1 MSKNQKALAG
11 RADGSTFLGTPVS
24 LESIL
29 CTDELDR
36 RPSRPPDYETENRA
50 LVALAQALA
59 DSPKTVLQTLA
70 DTILDVLQSDS
81 AGISL
86 LTKDEKRFYWPAI
99 AGVWKPH
106 LGGGTPRDF
115 GPCGDVLD
123 RNMPLMFSH
132 VERRYNYF
140 LPVTPAIEECL
151 LVPFYVQGK
160 AVGTIWAIAHS
171 DRRKFDAEDMR
182 QLVSLGRFTSSAYQV
197 IESLD
202 LMEKHAAALR
212 ENEHRFREMFDAL
225 PAAIYTTDAEGML
238 THFNRAC
245 IELSGRT
252 PVRGSDYWCVSWKL
266 YRPDGTPLPHD
277 ECPMAIALKEG
288 CAVCHQMI
296 ILERPDGTRVLVMP
310 YPTPL
315 RDPQGKIVGGI
326 NMLMDITESSEAEI
340 ASRRL
345 AAIVESS
352 DDAIVSKTLDGIIT
366 SWNRSAERMFGYT
379 AAEAVGQHIS
389 LIIPAERRS
398 EEDDV
403 LAHLRRG
410 EKIDHFETERQTKDG
425 RRLSISLTV
434 SPVKDSAGRI
444 IGASKVARDITERKQ
459 AQEQLRE
466 AKRAAE
472 AASRAKDK
480 FLAVLSHELRT
491 PLSPVLMTLAA
502 MDMNPDLAPALRDDI
517 AIIQRNVE
525 LEAKLIDDLLDLSRV
540 MAGKLPMNLE
550 TVDVNEAVG
559 HVCATCR
566 PFVLEKGIHLHCD
579 LPDASHCVKADPARF
594 QQVLWNLLKNAAKFT
609 PERGDIYVTVSAIVE
624 DRVRVQVRDTGIGI
638 APDVL
643 PRIFDAFEQGDVDIT
658 RQFGGMGL
666 GLAISKNLV
675 ELHHGTIHAESGGA
689 KQGSTFTVEFPLVSS
704 KADVHAA
711 PAKRA
716 SWNGESLRILFVDD
730 NADTALVLSKFLN
743 ASGHSVKTAGSAA
756 AALELAGKEPF
767 DVIISDIGLP
777 DATGYELMKEIK
789 ARYPM
794 QGIAMS
800 GYGMDEDLQKSREA
814 GFSDHIVKPATAAQ
828 LERSIRRLRKNM
840 MSRESQPAQHGLSD
854 TPDFSQSPAYCLRGK
869 YA

>member
-1 MSKNQKALAG
+1 MPNKNALADHMDSG
-11 RADGSTFLGTPVS
+11 TFLGAPAS

-36 RPSRPPDYETENRA
+36 RPARPADYETENRA

-59 DSPKTVLQTLA
+59 DSPRTVLQTLA
-70 DTILDVLQSDS
+70 NTILEVLQCDS

-86 LTKDEKRFYWPAI
+86 LTKDERRFYWPAI

-106 LGGGTPRDF
+106 IGGGTPRDF

-123 RNMPLMFSH
+123 RNIPLMFRH
-132 VERRYNYF
+132 FERRYDYF
-140 LPVTPAIEECL
+140 LPVTPAIEERL

-160 AVGTIWAIAHS
+160 AVGTIWAITHS
-171 DRRKFDAEDMR
+171 DRRKFDTEDLR
-182 QLVSLGRFTSSAYQV
+182 KLVSLGRFTSSAYQV

-202 LMEKHAAALR
+202 LMEKHAATLR
-212 ENEHRFREMFDAL
+212 ENECRFREMIDAL
-225 PAAIYTTDAEGML
+225 PAAIYTTDAEGRLM
-238 THFNRAC
+238 HFNRAC

-252 PVRGSDYWCVSWKL
+252 PVLGSDSWCVSWKL

-288 CAVCHQMI
+288 RAVRDQMI
-296 ILERPDGTRVLVMP
+296 IVERPNGTRAFIMP

-326 NMLMDITESSEAEI
+326 NMLIDITQRREADI
-340 ASRRL
+340 AIRRL

-379 AAEAVGQHIS
+379 AAEAVGRHIT
-389 LIIPAERRS
+389 LIIPPERRS
-398 EEDDV
+398 EENDV
-403 LAHLRRG
+403 LARLQRG
-410 EKIDHFETERQTKDG
+410 EKVDHFETERQTKDG
-425 RRLSISLTV
+425 RRLSISLTI
-434 SPVKDSAGRI
+434 SPVKDGAGRV
-444 IGASKVARDITERKQ
+444 IGASKVARDITERKW
-459 AQEQLRE
+459 AEEQLRE
-466 AKRAAE
+466 AKREAE
-472 AASRAKDK
+472 AANRAKDR

-491 PLSPVLMTLAA
+491 PLSPVLMTVAA
-502 MDMNPDLAPALRDDI
+502 MDMNSDLPPALRNDI
-517 AIIQRNVE
+517 AMIRRNVE
-525 LEAKLIDDLLDLSRV
+525 LEAKLIDDLLDLSLV
-540 MAGKLPMNLE
+540 MSGKLRMDLE
-550 TVDVNEAVG
+550 TVDVSKAVRD
-559 HVCATCR
+559 VCATCR
-566 PFVLEKGIHLHCD
+566 PFVLEKRIHLHCD
-579 LPDASHCVKADPARF
+579 LPDASHCVEADPARF

-609 PERGDIYVTVSAIVE
+609 PECGEIYVTVSAIVG

-643 PRIFDAFEQGDVDIT
+643 PRIFDAFEQGDADIT
-658 RQFGGMGL
+658 QQFGGMGL

-675 ELHHGTIHAESGGA
+675 ELHHGTIRAESGGA
-689 KQGSTFTVEFPLVSS
+689 NQGSIFTVEFPVASS
-704 KADVHAA
+704 KTDAHAA
-711 PAKRA
+711 PANRA
-716 SWNGESLRILFVDD
+716 CDGGESLRILFVDD
-730 NADTALVLSKFLN
+730 NADTALALSKFLN
-743 ASGHSVKTAGSAA
+743 ASGHSVKTAGSVT

-800 GYGMDEDLQKSREA
+800 GYGMDEDLQKCRDA
-814 GFSDHIVKPATAAQ
+814 GFSDHIVKPASVTQ
-828 LERSIRRLRKNM
+828 LERTIRRLRKNK
-840 MSRESQPAQHGLSD
+840 L
-854 TPDFSQSPAYCLRGK
+854 
-869 YA
+869 

>member
-1 MSKNQKALAG
+1 MPKNKNPLAD
-11 RADGSTFLGTPVS
+11 RMDSDTFLGAPAS

-36 RPSRPPDYETENRA
+36 RPTRPANYESENRA
-50 LVALAQALA
+50 LVELAMALA
-59 DSPKTVLQTLA
+59 DSPRSILQRLA
-70 DTILDVLQSDS
+70 ETILDVLRSES

-99 AGVWKPH
+99 AGMWKPH
-106 LGGGTPRDF
+106 IGGGTPRDF

-123 RNMPLMFSH
+123 RNIPLMFRH
-132 VERRYNYF
+132 FELRYNYF
-140 LPVTPAIEECL
+140 LPVTPPIEECL

-160 AVGTIWAIAHS
+160 AVGTVWAITHN

-182 QLVSLGRFTSSAYQV
+182 QLISLGRFASSAYQV

-202 LMEKHAAALR
+202 LMEKHAATLR
-212 ENEHRFREMFDAL
+212 ENECRFREMIDAL
-225 PAAIYTTDAEGML
+225 PAAIYTTDAEGRLM
-238 THFNRAC
+238 HFNRAC

-252 PVRGSDYWCVSWKL
+252 PVPGSDRWCVSWKL

-288 CAVCHQMI
+288 RAVRDQMI
-296 ILERPDGTRVLVMP
+296 IIERPNGTRALIMP

-315 RDPQGKIVGGI
+315 RDPQGMIVGGI
-326 NMLMDITESSEAEI
+326 NMLIDVTQRSEAEI
-340 ASRRL
+340 PARRL

-379 AAEAVGQHIS
+379 AAEAVGRHIS
-389 LIIPAERRS
+389 LIIPPERRS
-398 EEDDV
+398 EENDV

-410 EKIDHFETERQTKDG
+410 EKVDHFETERQTKDG

-434 SPVKDSAGRI
+434 SPVKDGAGRI
-444 IGASKVARDITERKQ
+444 IGASKVARDITERKR
-459 AQEQLRE
+459 AEEQLRE
-466 AKRAAE
+466 AKREAE
-472 AASRAKDK
+472 AASRAKDR

-491 PLSPVLMTLAA
+491 PLSPVLMTVAA
-502 MDMNPDLAPALRDDI
+502 MDMNPDLPPALRNDI
-517 AIIQRNVE
+517 AMIRRNVE
-525 LEAKLIDDLLDLSRV
+525 LEAKLIDDLLDLSLV
-540 MAGKLPMNLE
+540 MSGKLRMNLE
-550 TVDVNEAVG
+550 TVDVNKAVRD
-559 HVCATCR
+559 VCATCR
-566 PFVLEKGIHLHCD
+566 PFVLEKRIHLHCD
-579 LPDASHCVKADPARF
+579 LPEGSHCVEADPARF
-594 QQVLWNLLKNAAKFT
+594 QQILWNLLKNAAKFT
-609 PERGDIYVTVSAIVE
+609 PECGDIYVTVSTIVE

-643 PRIFDAFEQGDVDIT
+643 PRIFDAFEQGDANIT
-658 RQFGGMGL
+658 RRFGGMGL

-675 ELHHGTIHAESGGA
+675 ELHHGTIRAESGGA
-689 KQGSTFTVEFPLVSS
+689 NQGSIFTVEFPLASS
-704 KADVHAA
+704 KADAHAA
-711 PAKRA
+711 PADRA
-716 SWNGESLRILFVDD
+716 CGDGESLRILFVDD
-730 NADTALVLSKFLN
+730 NADTALALSKFLN

-777 DATGYELMKEIK
+777 DASGYELMKEIK

-800 GYGMDEDLQKSREA
+800 GYGMDEDLQKSRDA
-814 GFSDHIVKPATAAQ
+814 GFSDHIVKPASVAQ
-828 LERSIRRLRKNM
+828 LERSIRRLRNRKSNAP
-840 MSRESQPAQHGLSD
+840 SSVRSG
-854 TPDFSQSPAYCLRGK
+854 
-869 YA
+869 